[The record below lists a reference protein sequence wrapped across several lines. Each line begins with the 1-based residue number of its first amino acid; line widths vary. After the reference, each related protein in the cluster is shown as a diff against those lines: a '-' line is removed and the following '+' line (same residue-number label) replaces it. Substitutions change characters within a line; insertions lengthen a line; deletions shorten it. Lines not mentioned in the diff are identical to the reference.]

1 MRGATQA
8 LCQHVTMGS
17 MMARRRIVRVSIA
30 GSVEQLDDLVA
41 ESPLAIV
48 VNGALLSTTMRTPG
62 HDFELVAGWLVAES
76 GVREASDIRQMK
88 ALSSAADDDE
98 TVDSVVATL
107 GDHIQVPSAR
117 VTLTSSSG
125 GFCGTT
131 SVSPLRVHSL
141 HEEHDEWRIRTSQ
154 LLGMPKV
161 MRVEQRA
168 FSRTGG
174 HHAAALMSDDGNL
187 EVCREDIGRHNAVDK
202 VIGWGLLSDRL
213 PLSQNLMVVSSRV
226 SFEIV
231 QKAAAAGLRGVVAV
245 SAASDMA
252 VDLARDQGMLL
263 VGMCRETSMN
273 IYSRK
278 DLVLID
284 D

>member
-1 MRGATQA
+1 MA
-8 LCQHVTMGS
+8 S
-17 MMARRRIVRVSIA
+17 MTARRRIVRISSA
-30 GSVEQLDDLVA
+30 GNVEQLDDLVA

-48 VNGALLSTTMRTPG
+48 VNDALLSTTMRTPG
-62 HDFELVAGWLVAES
+62 HDFELVAGWLVAEC
-76 GVREASDIRQMK
+76 GVRQASDIRQMK
-88 ALSSAADDDE
+88 ALNPAADDDE
-98 TVDSVVATL
+98 TVDSVVVTL
-107 GDHIQVPSAR
+107 EHHLQVPSAR
-117 VTLTSSSG
+117 VTLTSSSC

-131 SVSPLRVHSL
+131 SLSPLHVHSR
-141 HEEHDEWRIRTSQ
+141 HEDHGEWWVSTAQ
-154 LLGMPKV
+154 LLAMPKV

-174 HHAAALMSDDGNL
+174 HHAAALISDDGNL

-213 PLSQNLMVVSSRV
+213 PLSRNLVVVSSRV

-252 VDLARDQGMLL
+252 VDLARAQGMLL
-263 VGMCRETSMN
+263 VGMCRESSLN
-273 IYSRK
+273 IYSRQ

-284 D
+284 GE